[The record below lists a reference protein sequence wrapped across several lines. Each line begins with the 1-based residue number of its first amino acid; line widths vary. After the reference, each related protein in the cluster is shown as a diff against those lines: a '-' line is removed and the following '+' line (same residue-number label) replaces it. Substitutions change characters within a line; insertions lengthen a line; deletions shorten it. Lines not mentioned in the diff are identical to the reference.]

1 MGNVLEESLYKKQV
15 KRFDRISD
23 FSKEFLG
30 VYCTNSVL
38 GTSIFSIAD
47 NYARKREL
55 SLEIL
60 RYPFQD
66 TELWAFTFIKKG
78 TIFLCVNS
86 ELPVCKQI
94 FAVAHELYHIRCY
107 AEDINP
113 DTVRSG
119 SILES
124 RVVDKTAMSQED
136 LEANAFAGLLLMP
149 DSFMREQVSLYGI
162 NGDTIIVDDILTLM
176 EVFAIPYKAVVLR
189 LYEGKVITESKAD
202 NLLKYDASYVS
213 QRIELTGKAK
223 QWQMNNVGIEYF
235 GSLLNNLQFNSENE
249 LLTDSREES
258 DRKFLEELKL
268 NFQKER
274 I

>member
-1 MGNVLEESLYKKQV
+1 MGNVLEESLYKKQA

-23 FSKEFLG
+23 FSKEFIG
-30 VYCTNSVL
+30 VYCGSSIL
-38 GTSIFSIAD
+38 GTSIFAITD

-86 ELPVCKQI
+86 DLPVCKQI

-113 DTVRSG
+113 DTIRSG

-124 RVVDKTAMSQED
+124 RVVDEAAMTQED

-149 DSFMREQVSLYGI
+149 DGLMREQVSLYGI
-162 NGDTIIVDDILTLM
+162 NGDTINADDVLTLM

-189 LYEGKVITESKAD
+189 LFEGQVLTEAKA
-202 NLLKYDASYVS
+202 NRLLQYDASYVS

-223 QWQMNNVGIEYF
+223 QWQINNAGVEYY
-235 GSLLNNLQFNSENE
+235 GSLLKNLQFNTENE
-249 LLTDSREES
+249 LLTESRETA
-258 DRKFLEELKL
+258 DRKFLQELKSGFYT
-268 NFQKER
+268 NG
-274 I
+274 